1 MLVAPSKRLCKNL
14 PATTSK
20 SHKKGVAAV
29 STIALWLRE
38 RTWVE
43 RLIVLGV
50 ANLLLIACAQV
61 RIPLPF
67 TPVPITGQTFGVLL
81 AGALLG
87 HRYGTAVVM
96 AYLLQG
102 AFGLPVFSGWKG
114 GLVAFF
120 GPTGGYLLGFV
131 PAAFLVGWLLERGWA
146 KTFHRTLAALLLG
159 NAVIYAFGLPW
170 LAVFVGWQQVIMQG
184 CLPFLPGDFLK
195 ALAAATVA
203 AKLVRNR

>member
-1 MLVAPSKRLCKNL
+1 MMSV
-14 PATTSK
+14 
-20 SHKKGVAAV
+20 
-29 STIALWLRE
+29 IAIWLRE

-87 HRYGTAVVM
+87 RCYGTAVVM

-102 AFGLPVFSGWKG
+102 ACGLPVFSGWNG
-114 GLVAFF
+114 GLSAFL
-120 GPTGGYLLGFV
+120 GPTGGYLLGFA
-131 PAAFLVGWLLERGWA
+131 PAAFLVGWLLERGWTR
-146 KTFHRTLAALLLG
+146 TFHQTLVTFLLG

-170 LAVFVGWQQVIMQG
+170 LAAFVGWQQVMVQG
-184 CLPFLPGDFLK
+184 CLPFLPGDLFK
-195 ALAAATVA
+195 AVAAATVA
-203 AKLVRNR
+203 TKLMRSR

>member
-1 MLVAPSKRLCKNL
+1 MMSVI
-14 PATTSK
+14 
-20 SHKKGVAAV
+20 AV
-29 STIALWLRE
+29 WLRE

-87 HRYGTAVVM
+87 RCYGTAVVM

-102 AFGLPVFSGWKG
+102 ACGLPVFSGWNG
-114 GLVAFF
+114 GLSAFL
-120 GPTGGYLLGFV
+120 GPTGGYLLG
-131 PAAFLVGWLLERGWA
+131 WA
-146 KTFHRTLAALLLG
+146 RTFHQTLATFLLG

-170 LAVFVGWQQVIMQG
+170 LAAFVGWQQVMVQG
-184 CLPFLPGDFLK
+184 CLPFLPGDLFK
-195 ALAAATVA
+195 AVAAATVA
-203 AKLVRNR
+203 TKLMRSR